1 MNITTEQVKELREK
15 TSVSVMQCRKAL
27 EDTNGDMEK
36 AIILLRKKGAEAA
49 EKKAERILKAS
60 RIISYVHG
68 AGTVGVLVEVSS
80 ESDFVSKH
88 EDFGKM
94 AYDIAMQ
101 IAATNPKYIKKEDV
115 NVEERNKVLE
125 AFEVEVKGKPEA
137 IREKILAGKLDSYFK
152 EQVLLDQDFIK
163 DPTITVNTLI
173 TNAVQKFG
181 EKIEVTRFVRF
192 ASNNSANICQ

>member
-1 MNITTEQVKELREK
+1 MNITTEQIKELREK
-15 TSVSVMQCRKAL
+15 TGISVMQCRKAL
-27 EDTNGDMEK
+27 EDAKGDMGK
-36 AIILLRKKGAEAA
+36 ATILLQKKGIEAA
-49 EKKAERILKAS
+49 EKKAERALKAS
-60 RIISYVHG
+60 RIVSYVHG
-68 AGTVGVLVEVSS
+68 AGSVGVLVELAS

-115 NVEERNKVLE
+115 ALLDRNKVLE
-125 AFEVEVKGKPEA
+125 AFEVEVKNKPEA
-137 IREKILAGKLDSYFK
+137 VREKILSGKLNSYFK

-163 DPTITVNTLI
+163 DPSVTVNTLI

-181 EKIEVTRFVRF
+181 EKIEITRFVRF
-192 ASNNSANICQ
+192 ASNNSVNMCE

>member
-1 MNITTEQVKELREK
+1 MNITTEQIKELREK

-27 EDTNGDMEK
+27 EDAGGDMEK
-36 AIILLRKKGAEAA
+36 AVILLRKKGAETA
-49 EKKAERILKAS
+49 EKKAERVLKAS
-60 RIISYVHG
+60 RIVSYVHG
-68 AGTVGVLVEVSS
+68 VGTVGVMVELSS

-88 EDFGKM
+88 EDFAKL

-101 IAATNPKYIKKEDV
+101 IAAMNPKYIKKDDV
-115 NVEERNKVLE
+115 DLEERNKVLE

-137 IREKILAGKLDSYFK
+137 IREKILSGKLDAYFK

-163 DPTITVNTLI
+163 DPTMTINTLI
-173 TNAVQKFG
+173 TNAVQKYG

-192 ASNNSANICQ
+192 ATNMPAKICG